1 MIAIMDPDRIQDK
14 FAAAR
19 RELHAVLGDGDE
31 EIDLALTA
39 LIAEKH
45 LLLVGPPGCAK
56 SMLLESPLLMAV

>member
-1 MIAIMDPDRIQDK
+1 MIALMEPDRIRDK

-19 RELHAVLGDGDE
+19 SELNAILVDRDE

-39 LIAEKH
+39 LIAEEH

-56 SMLLESPLLMAV
+56 SMLLESLLLMAV

>member
-1 MIAIMDPDRIQDK
+1 MIAIMDPDRIRDK

-19 RELHAVLGDGDE
+19 SELNAVLVDRDE

-39 LIAEKH
+39 LIAKEH

-56 SMLLESPLLMAV
+56 CMLLESLLLMAA